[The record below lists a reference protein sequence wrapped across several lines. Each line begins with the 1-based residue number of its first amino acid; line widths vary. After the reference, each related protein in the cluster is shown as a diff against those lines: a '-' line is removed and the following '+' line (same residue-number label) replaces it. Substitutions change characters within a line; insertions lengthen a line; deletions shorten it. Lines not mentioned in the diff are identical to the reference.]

1 MWQYCWA
8 EEAESRPQPIDMA
21 ENYSVGYWEEDY
33 CTVKDLVKSV
43 ENHKA
48 AHMQDEIYE
57 V

>member
-8 EEAESRPQPIDMA
+8 EEAEFRAQPTDVT
-21 ENYSVGYWEEDY
+21 ENYSEEHWEEDY
-33 CTVKDLVKSV
+33 CTEKDLAKSV

-48 AHMQDEIYE
+48 AHMQDEIHE